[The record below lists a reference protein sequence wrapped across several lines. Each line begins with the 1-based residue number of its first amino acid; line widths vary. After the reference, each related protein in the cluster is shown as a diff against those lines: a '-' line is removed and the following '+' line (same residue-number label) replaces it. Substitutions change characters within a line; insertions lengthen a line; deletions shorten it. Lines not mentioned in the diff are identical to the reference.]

1 MIALD
6 KIRGQRIKGY
16 RQQCSPLQPVDPGD
30 CKLYSGFMK
39 KRTLLLLSLVFL
51 TGCSFVFN
59 QPIVGPNGT
68 IAFFLDNEGAYSL
81 LPEGEG
87 KLTLLRE
94 GRVVRLEGVISTGD
108 SGVLDWS
115 VDGKELIFIETETGE
130 WGSMPIAFNLCITGV
145 QTDSHPVTLF
155 HLEDLILAPAFTP
168 EGEITYLQFGDDDEA
183 PQLFLYDREE
193 NVHTQLL
200 ADVLSYRPIRPGS
213 KLIVIQASAEGEVRL
228 ARVSTYD
235 PTTGT
240 VEEVAS
246 FFLAKEMEETFF
258 LPLVLYDQVL
268 ITPTVEAED
277 RAPSLYL
284 IDRADETG
292 KLIADMGLIPAFSPD
307 GSLLAYIG
315 SNDGQTPFIYLYHLE
330 TGERHYLDG
339 TTGVSTIFW
348 IDEETLGF
356 TIEADE
362 GTYQLMKV
370 SLDTEEVTPLLP

>member
-1 MIALD
+1 
-6 KIRGQRIKGY
+6 
-16 RQQCSPLQPVDPGD
+16 
-30 CKLYSGFMK
+30 MK

-51 TGCSFVFN
+51 AGCSFVFN
-59 QPIVGPNGT
+59 QPLVGPNGT
-68 IAFFLDNEGAYSL
+68 IAFFLDDEGAYSL
-81 LPEGEG
+81 LPEEKG
-87 KLTLLRE
+87 KLTLLHE
-94 GRVVRLEGVISTGD
+94 GRVVRLENVTSTGD

-130 WGSMPIAFNLCITGV
+130 WGMPIAFNLCITGV

-168 EGEITYLQFGDDDEA
+168 EGEITYLRFGDDDEA
-183 PQLFLYDREE
+183 PQLFLYDRKE

-213 KLIVIQASAEGEVRL
+213 KLIVIQVTIEGEVRL
-228 ARVSTYD
+228 ARVSTYE
-235 PTTGT
+235 PTTET
-240 VEEVAS
+240 VEEIAS
-246 FFLAKEMEETFF
+246 FFLTKEMEETFF
-258 LPLVLYDQVL
+258 LLPVSFLWDLAPSGRHLALVLYDQVL
-268 ITPTVEAED
+268 ITPTVEVEE

-284 IDRADETG
+284 IDREDETG

-330 TGERHYLDG
+330 TEERHYLDG

-356 TIEADE
+356 TIETDE

-370 SLDTEEVTPLLP
+370 ALNTEEATPLLP

>member
-1 MIALD
+1 
-6 KIRGQRIKGY
+6 
-16 RQQCSPLQPVDPGD
+16 
-30 CKLYSGFMK
+30 MK

-51 TGCSFVFN
+51 TGCSFAFN

-94 GRVVRLEGVISTGD
+94 GRVERLEGVTSTGH

-130 WGSMPIAFNLCITGV
+130 WGMPIAFNLCITGV
-145 QTDSHPVTLF
+145 QTDSHPATLF
-155 HLEDLILAPAFTP
+155 HLEDLILAPTFTP
-168 EGEITYLQFGDDDEA
+168 EGDITYLRFGDDDEA
-183 PQLFLYDREE
+183 PQLFLYDRKE

-200 ADVLSYRPIRPGS
+200 ADVLSYRPIHPGS
-213 KLIVIQASAEGEVRL
+213 KLIVIQVTTEEELRL
-228 ARVSTYD
+228 ARVSTYE

-246 FFLAKEMEETFF
+246 FFLTKEMEETFF
-258 LPLVLYDQVL
+258 LLPASFLWNLAPSGRYLALVLYNQVL
-268 ITPTVEAED
+268 ITPKVEEGE
-277 RAPSLYL
+277 PSLYL
-284 IDRADETG
+284 IDREDGTG

-315 SNDGQTPFIYLYHLE
+315 SNDGQTPSIYLYHLE
-330 TGERHYLDG
+330 TGERTRLEG

-356 TIEADE
+356 TIEGDE
-362 GTYQLMKV
+362 GIYQLMKV
-370 SLDTEEVTPLLP
+370 LLDTEEVTPLLP

>member
-1 MIALD
+1 
-6 KIRGQRIKGY
+6 
-16 RQQCSPLQPVDPGD
+16 
-30 CKLYSGFMK
+30 MK

-68 IAFFLDNEGAYSL
+68 IAFFLDDEGAYSL

-94 GRVVRLEGVISTGD
+94 GRVVRLEGVTSTGE

-130 WGSMPIAFNLCITGV
+130 WDMPIAYNLCITGV

-168 EGEITYLQFGDDDEA
+168 EGEITYLRFGDDDEA
-183 PQLFLYDREE
+183 PQLFLYDRKE

-200 ADVLSYRPIRPGS
+200 ADVLSYRTIRPGS
-213 KLIVIQASAEGEVRL
+213 KLIVIQASTEGEVRL
-228 ARVSTYD
+228 ARVSTYE

-246 FFLAKEMEETFF
+246 FFLTKEMEETFF
-258 LPLVLYDQVL
+258 LLPTSFLWDLAPSGRYLALALYNQVL
-268 ITPTVEAED
+268 ITPKVEEGE
-277 RAPSLYL
+277 PSLYL
-284 IDRADETG
+284 IDREDETG
-292 KLIADMGLIPAFSPD
+292 KLIANMGLIPAFSPD

-315 SNDGQTPFIYLYHLE
+315 SNDGQTPSIYLYCLE
-330 TGERHYLDG
+330 TGERTRLDE
-339 TTGVSTIFW
+339 TTGVSTLFW
-348 IDEETLGF
+348 IDKETLGF
-356 TIEADE
+356 TVEAAE
-362 GTYQLMKV
+362 GIYHLMKIL
-370 SLDTEEVTPLLP
+370 LDTEEVTPLLP

>member
-1 MIALD
+1 
-6 KIRGQRIKGY
+6 
-16 RQQCSPLQPVDPGD
+16 
-30 CKLYSGFMK
+30 MK
-39 KRTLLLLSLVFL
+39 KRTLFLLSLVFL

-59 QPIVGPNGT
+59 QPLVGPDGT
-68 IAFFLDNEGAYSL
+68 IAFFLDDEGYNL
-81 LPEGEG
+81 LPEEDG
-87 KLTLLRE
+87 KLALLSE
-94 GRVVRLEGVISTGD
+94 GHVVRLENVTSAGN

-115 VDGKELIFIETETGE
+115 VDGKEIIFIETETGE
-130 WGSMPIAFNLCITGV
+130 WGMPIAFNLCITGV

-168 EGEITYLQFGDDDEA
+168 KGDITYLCFSDDDEA
-183 PQLFLYDREE
+183 PQLFLYDRAEKT
-193 NVHTQLL
+193 HTQLL

-213 KLIVIQASAEGEVRL
+213 RLIVIQVTAAGEMRL

-240 VEEVAS
+240 VEEIAS
-246 FFLAKEMEETFF
+246 FFLTKEMEEIFF
-258 LPLVLYDQVL
+258 LLPSSFLWDLASSGRYLALVLYDQVL
-268 ITPTVEAED
+268 ITPTVEAEE

-315 SNDGQTPFIYLYHLE
+315 SNDGQTPSIYLYRLE
-330 TGERHYLDG
+330 AGERHYLDG

-356 TIEADE
+356 TVEADE
-362 GTYQLMKV
+362 GIYQLMKV
-370 SLDTEEVTPLLP
+370 SLATEEVTPLLP

>member
-1 MIALD
+1 
-6 KIRGQRIKGY
+6 
-16 RQQCSPLQPVDPGD
+16 
-30 CKLYSGFMK
+30 MK

-51 TGCSFVFN
+51 TGCSFIFN

-68 IAFFLDNEGAYSL
+68 IAFFLDDEGAYSL

-94 GRVVRLEGVISTGD
+94 GRVVRLEGVTSTGE

-130 WGSMPIAFNLCITGV
+130 WDMPIAYNLCITEV

-168 EGEITYLQFGDDDEA
+168 EGEITYLRFGDDDEA
-183 PQLFLYDREE
+183 PQLLLYDRKE

-200 ADVLSYRPIRPGS
+200 ADVLSYRTIRPGS
-213 KLIVIQASAEGEVRL
+213 KLIVIQASTEGEVRL
-228 ARVSTYD
+228 ARVSTYE

-246 FFLAKEMEETFF
+246 FFLTKEMEETFF
-258 LPLVLYDQVL
+258 LLPASFLWDLAPSGCYLALALYNQVL
-268 ITPTVEAED
+268 ITPKMEEGE
-277 RAPSLYL
+277 PSLYL
-284 IDRADETG
+284 IDREDETG

-315 SNDGQTPFIYLYHLE
+315 SNDGQTPSIYLYCLE
-330 TGERHYLDG
+330 TGERTRLDE
-339 TTGVSTIFW
+339 TTGVSTLFW

-356 TIEADE
+356 TVEAAE
-362 GTYQLMKV
+362 GIYHLMKV
-370 SLDTEEVTPLLP
+370 PLDTEEVTPLLP

>member
-1 MIALD
+1 
-6 KIRGQRIKGY
+6 
-16 RQQCSPLQPVDPGD
+16 
-30 CKLYSGFMK
+30 MK
-39 KRTLLLLSLVFL
+39 KRILLLLLLVFL

-68 IAFFLDNEGAYSL
+68 IAFFLDDEGAYSL
-81 LPEGEG
+81 LPEREG
-87 KLTLLRE
+87 KLTLVRE
-94 GRVVRLEGVISTGD
+94 GHVVRLEGVTSTGE

-130 WGSMPIAFNLCITGV
+130 WGEPIAFNLCITGI

-155 HLEDLILAPAFTP
+155 RLEDLILAPAFTP
-168 EGEITYLQFGDDDEA
+168 EGEITYLGFGDDDEA
-183 PQLFLYDREE
+183 PQLFLYDRKE

-213 KLIVIQASAEGEVRL
+213 KLIIIQVLTEGEVRL
-228 ARVSTYD
+228 AHVSTYE
-235 PTTGT
+235 PTTGK
-240 VEEVAS
+240 VEEIAS
-246 FFLAKEMEETFF
+246 FFLTKEMEETFF
-258 LPLVLYDQVL
+258 LFPASFLWDFAPSGRHLALILYNQVL
-268 ITPTVEAED
+268 ITPKVEEGE
-277 RAPSLYL
+277 PSLYL
-284 IDRADETG
+284 IDREDETG

-315 SNDGQTPFIYLYHLE
+315 SNDDQTPFIYLYHLE
-330 TGERHYLDG
+330 TGERTRLEG

-362 GTYQLMKV
+362 EIYRLLKI
-370 SLDTEEVTPLLP
+370 SLDTEEVAPLLPQG